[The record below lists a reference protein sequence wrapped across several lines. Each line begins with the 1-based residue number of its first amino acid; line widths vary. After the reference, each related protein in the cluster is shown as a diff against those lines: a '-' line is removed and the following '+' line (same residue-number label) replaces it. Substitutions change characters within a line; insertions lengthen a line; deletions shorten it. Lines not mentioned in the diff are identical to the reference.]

1 MRRLVQE
8 KLPRYPRY
16 VLKIRTRPFLSCP
29 AAIWV
34 MGQLGAAGLKTV
46 PKSTALNDVC
56 KLRET
61 VESGNP
67 ISKALRLK
75 INYYFGS
82 LNKAKIALKINKRL
96 SASGATENSL
106 NDKATMRPAK
116 CTGELAVLFLWA

>member
-1 MRRLVQE
+1 MDH
-8 KLPRYPRY
+8 K
-16 VLKIRTRPFLSCP
+16 
-29 AAIWV
+29 A
-34 MGQLGAAGLKTV
+34 LGAAGLKTV

-61 VESGNP
+61 VKSGNP

-96 SASGATENSL
+96 SAGGATENCL
-106 NDKATMRPAK
+106 NDKLLCARKLT
-116 CTGELAVLFLWA
+116 TGELAVLFFGPELATATDLHR

>member
-8 KLPRYPRY
+8 KLPLYPRY

-61 VESGNP
+61 VESGNT
-67 ISKALRLK
+67 ISKAHRLK

-82 LNKAKIALKINKRL
+82 LNKAKIALKINK
-96 SASGATENSL
+96 GCQQVEQP
-106 NDKATMRPAK
+106 KIP
-116 CTGELAVLFLWA
+116 